1 MNQNPPNY
9 PGNQGQGAPNG
20 SGWNY
25 GYQNVNQ
32 QPPYPQQQYQ
42 PQGMQQP
49 YQQTGYQPQGMPQQQ
64 YQQPPYQQPGYPPQ
78 GVPQQPYQ
86 QTGYQPQGMPQQQY
100 PQQGM
105 QPPYQQPGYPPQGVP
120 QYPPQGVPQQQYQQP
135 TGFPQGVPQPYQQMN
150 GNNRTIYG
158 TGGYRAGY
166 EADPEPAQQPKRF
179 NFDFRM
185 AAKVVLIGVLPILFA
200 LAMLFGGIPAL
211 KWVFIVLAVVSVAAI
226 WVRPLVAENTR
237 FTLSAVY
244 GALVIVALVSA
255 LTGTAPGD
263 TKNTSSPAGAQSGQV
278 ASGGQ
283 ADSVLTET
291 PTPSP
296 SPTPTARLSDIEAVR
311 QVESFFYFWQN
322 NQLEQMVELCSPAWK
337 SSVQTPNNSLFVI
350 LANRKV
356 ENYVTERISGTEN
369 DASRTV
375 TIVATINKSN
385 GQEPM
390 KYRFAVVMQKEN
402 EMWYVDPRSLDSQEA
417 AEETPTATP
426 SPSPT
431 PTEYIVVTSSTKL
444 YYNPD
449 GGSKYH
455 ANANCPSANARYLPF
470 KGVFTYGEINNK
482 PYSDLEPCNRCNA
495 PVRQ

>member
-1 MNQNPPNY
+1 MNQNPTNY
-9 PGNQGQGAPNG
+9 PGNQGQGAQNG

-32 QPPYPQQQYQ
+32 QPPYPQQQYPQQGAQQQYAQ
-42 PQGMQQP
+42 PQYP
-49 YQQTGYQPQGMPQQQ
+49 PQGVQQQ
-64 YQQPPYQQPGYPPQ
+64 YQQPQYQQPVYGQQGMPQPQYQQPQYSQQTGYAPQ
-78 GVPQQPYQ
+78 GVPQ
-86 QTGYQPQGMPQQQY
+86 
-100 PQQGM
+100 
-105 QPPYQQPGYPPQGVP
+105 YQQPGYPPQGVP
-120 QYPPQGVPQQQYQQP
+120 QYPPQGVQPPQYQQP
-135 TGFPQGVPQPYQQMN
+135 TGFPQGVPQPYPQMN

-166 EADPEPAQQPKRF
+166 DTDPEPAEQKKSF

-200 LAMLFGGIPAL
+200 LSMLFGSIPAL
-211 KWVFIVLAVVSVAAI
+211 KWVFVVLAAVSVAAI
-226 WVRPLVAENTR
+226 WIRPLVAENTR

-244 GALVIVALVSA
+244 GALAIVALVSA

-263 TKNTSSPAGAQSGQV
+263 AKNASTVTGGQSGTVAAGGQV
-278 ASGGQ
+278 ADDQ
-283 ADSVLTET
+283 YTET

-296 SPTPTARLSDIEAVR
+296 TPTPTPRLSDIEAVR

-356 ENYVTERISGTEN
+356 EDYVTERISGSEN
-369 DASRTV
+369 DVSRTV

-402 EMWYVDPRSLDSQEA
+402 DMWYVDPRSLDSQEA

-431 PTEYIVVTSSTKL
+431 PTEYIVVTNSTKL

-470 KGVFTYGEINNK
+470 KGEFTYGEINNK